1 MNETTKI
8 APEAETGGEKQGTG
22 QSEDGPSTVAQ
33 PTPERPSLFERLA
46 GFFKHRN
53 GSSLREDLA
62 DALAEGAPDD
72 EAAFSPGERAMLK
85 NILRLREVRVED
97 VMVPRAD
104 IEAIEIGTSL
114 SELLVLFE
122 QSGHSRMPV
131 YAETL
136 DDPRGMVHI
145 RDAVAHVTRTAKE
158 KKGRGKKASP
168 VVLSLASVD
177 LSKSVGELNLIR
189 SVLFVPPSM
198 LASDFRVNG
207 KVVEFGLRLP
217 DGRRLPIDSKWSA
230 VAELEA
236 MEAEEDPTRRD
247 ACARKVEKSVS
258 ARAKEVGQYID
269 TSVTA
274 PVAVAA
280 VPDAAYQV
288 LSRAHTEAFMRGVV
302 IVPYSS
308 ALPII
313 MFLYALVE
321 RFGDAADVQAA
332 LAEVGTLLD
341 TMDAIVENK
350 FSKAGTMIANGA
362 DEFRSSLG
370 KARGSIARARHAE
383 QLQLTDVEDE
393 EVLSIVR

>member
-1 MNETTKI
+1 MTNDVLI
-8 APEAETGGEKQGTG
+8 AAIAGCVGVAAGVLFALRRRQKESLDVDAPDAAEALQALNTRLHAELTAKLEVQAAELRRIADAAG
-22 QSEDGPSTVAQ
+22 QRDRVTDHLRDGLDATRQVLELLQVRDEERRSSESEHREVV
-33 PTPERPSLFERLA
+33 RRLA
-46 GFFKHRN
+46 TVLAGGNTKGRAGEHV
-53 GSSLREDLA
+53 LREHLGQ
-62 DALAEGAPDD
+62 L
-72 EAAFSPGERAMLK
+72 
-85 NILRLREVRVED
+85 
-97 VMVPRAD
+97 
-104 IEAIEIGTSL
+104 
-114 SELLVLFE
+114 
-122 QSGHSRMPV
+122 
-131 YAETL
+131 
-136 DDPRGMVHI
+136 
-145 RDAVAHVTRTAKE
+145 
-158 KKGRGKKASP
+158 
-168 VVLSLASVD
+168 
-177 LSKSVGELNLIR
+177 
-189 SVLFVPPSM
+189 PPSM

-217 DGRRLPIDSKWSA
+217 DGRRLPIDSKWTA

-236 MEAEEDPTRRD
+236 MEAEEEPTRRD
-247 ACARKVEKSVS
+247 ACARKVEKAVA
-258 ARAKEVGQYID
+258 ARAKDVGQYID
-269 TSVTA
+269 TAVTA

-302 IVPYSS
+302 IVPYSN

-341 TMDAIVENK
+341 AMDAIVENK

-383 QLQLTDVEDE
+383 QLQLADVGDED
-393 EVLSIVR
+393 VLSIVR

>member
-1 MNETTKI
+1 M
-8 APEAETGGEKQGTG
+8 
-22 QSEDGPSTVAQ
+22 V
-33 PTPERPSLFERLA
+33 RRLA
-46 GFFKHRN
+46 TVLAGGNTKGRAGEHV
-53 GSSLREDLA
+53 LREHLGQ
-62 DALAEGAPDD
+62 L
-72 EAAFSPGERAMLK
+72 
-85 NILRLREVRVED
+85 
-97 VMVPRAD
+97 
-104 IEAIEIGTSL
+104 
-114 SELLVLFE
+114 
-122 QSGHSRMPV
+122 
-131 YAETL
+131 
-136 DDPRGMVHI
+136 
-145 RDAVAHVTRTAKE
+145 
-158 KKGRGKKASP
+158 
-168 VVLSLASVD
+168 
-177 LSKSVGELNLIR
+177 
-189 SVLFVPPSM
+189 PPSM

-217 DGRRLPIDSKWSA
+217 DGRRLPIDSKWAA

-236 MEAEEDPTRRD
+236 MEAEEDPD
-247 ACARKVEKSVS
+247 PARCLRPEGGEGGG
-258 ARAKEVGQYID
+258 RAGQGGRAVHRH
-269 TSVTA
+269 SVTA

-341 TMDAIVENK
+341 AMDAIVENK

-362 DEFRSSLG
+362 DEFRSNLG

-383 QLQLTDVEDE
+383 QLQLADVTDD

>member
-1 MNETTKI
+1 MANDVLI
-8 APEAETGGEKQGTG
+8 AALAGCVGVAVGVLFALRRRQREPLDVEAPDAAEALQELNTRLHAELTAKLEVQAAELRRIADAAG
-22 QSEDGPSTVAQ
+22 QRDRVTDHLRDGLDATRQVLELLQVRDEERRSSESENREVV
-33 PTPERPSLFERLA
+33 RRLA
-46 GFFKHRN
+46 TVLAGGNTKGRAGEHV
-53 GSSLREDLA
+53 LREHLGQ
-62 DALAEGAPDD
+62 L
-72 EAAFSPGERAMLK
+72 
-85 NILRLREVRVED
+85 
-97 VMVPRAD
+97 
-104 IEAIEIGTSL
+104 
-114 SELLVLFE
+114 
-122 QSGHSRMPV
+122 
-131 YAETL
+131 
-136 DDPRGMVHI
+136 
-145 RDAVAHVTRTAKE
+145 
-158 KKGRGKKASP
+158 
-168 VVLSLASVD
+168 
-177 LSKSVGELNLIR
+177 
-189 SVLFVPPSM
+189 PPSM

-217 DGRRLPIDSKWSA
+217 DGRRLPIDSKWTA

-247 ACARKVEKSVS
+247 ACARKVEKAVA
-258 ARAKEVGQYID
+258 ARAKDVGQYID
-269 TSVTA
+269 TAVTA

-332 LAEVGTLLD
+332 LAEVSTLLD
-341 TMDAIVENK
+341 AMDAIVENK

-383 QLQLTDVEDE
+383 QLQLADVGDED
-393 EVLSIVR
+393 VLSIVR

>member
-1 MNETTKI
+1 
-8 APEAETGGEKQGTG
+8 
-22 QSEDGPSTVAQ
+22 
-33 PTPERPSLFERLA
+33 
-46 GFFKHRN
+46 
-53 GSSLREDLA
+53 
-62 DALAEGAPDD
+62 
-72 EAAFSPGERAMLK
+72 
-85 NILRLREVRVED
+85 
-97 VMVPRAD
+97 
-104 IEAIEIGTSL
+104 
-114 SELLVLFE
+114 
-122 QSGHSRMPV
+122 
-131 YAETL
+131 
-136 DDPRGMVHI
+136 
-145 RDAVAHVTRTAKE
+145 
-158 KKGRGKKASP
+158 
-168 VVLSLASVD
+168 
-177 LSKSVGELNLIR
+177 
-189 SVLFVPPSM
+189 
-198 LASDFRVNG
+198 
-207 KVVEFGLRLP
+207 LRLP

-247 ACARKVEKSVS
+247 ACARKVEKAVA

-269 TSVTA
+269 VSVTA

-341 TMDAIVENK
+341 AMDAIVENK

-383 QLQLTDVEDE
+383 QLQLMDAQSDDE
-393 EVLSIVR
+393 ILSIVR

>member
-1 MNETTKI
+1 MTNDIVIALLAACVGVAVGALVMLRRQPRPPLEDADAVSALDAQNALNAQLHAELTARLEVQSAELRRIADSSGQRDAAADHLRAGLDATRHALEQLQVRDEERRSSET
-8 APEAETGGEKQGTG
+8 ENRE
-22 QSEDGPSTVAQ
+22 VV
-33 PTPERPSLFERLA
+33 RRLA
-46 GFFKHRN
+46 TVLAGGNTKGRAGEHV
-53 GSSLREDLA
+53 LREHLGQ
-62 DALAEGAPDD
+62 L
-72 EAAFSPGERAMLK
+72 
-85 NILRLREVRVED
+85 
-97 VMVPRAD
+97 
-104 IEAIEIGTSL
+104 
-114 SELLVLFE
+114 
-122 QSGHSRMPV
+122 
-131 YAETL
+131 
-136 DDPRGMVHI
+136 
-145 RDAVAHVTRTAKE
+145 
-158 KKGRGKKASP
+158 
-168 VVLSLASVD
+168 
-177 LSKSVGELNLIR
+177 
-189 SVLFVPPSM
+189 PPSM

-247 ACARKVEKSVS
+247 ACARKVEKAVA

-269 TSVTA
+269 TAVTA

-332 LAEVGTLLD
+332 LAEVGKLLD
-341 TMDAIVENK
+341 AMDAIVENK

-383 QLQLTDVEDE
+383 QLQLEDVANAADDD
-393 EVLSIVR
+393 VLSIVR